1 MRLISFLFLFTFSFS
16 SFAQS
21 LNSKI
26 LLKSGVFVP
35 KDEIN
40 LVGIT
45 SGDSQIIDGKYYRFM
60 SFSVLPSTKQKD
72 KMKELGIH
80 FLEYIPNNTFLVS
93 ISENI
98 SKKNLDTYN
107 VNALVSVEPK
117 QKIHPKLQNGNCPK
131 WAQDGDNATL
141 EVLLYKDMNINI
153 MATTTNSSEITEI
166 I

>member
-60 SFSVLPSTKQKD
+60 SFSVLPST
-72 KMKELGIH
+72 
-80 FLEYIPNNTFLVS
+80 
-93 ISENI
+93 
-98 SKKNLDTYN
+98 
-107 VNALVSVEPK
+107 
-117 QKIHPKLQNGNCPK
+117 
-131 WAQDGDNATL
+131 
-141 EVLLYKDMNINI
+141 
-153 MATTTNSSEITEI
+153 
-166 I
+166 